1 MKEYFI
7 RLFEY
12 DKHANQLILKAIRE
26 AGDPLTSIQ
35 LFAHLLAAQQRWLAR
50 CQYLTAPEVDIWP
63 KQETIPFEEI
73 MADNFQ
79 QWTALLSTITPAD
92 LEQRIMYKNSA
103 GTPFADKL
111 IDIIT
116 QVTNHGTHHRA
127 QIGQQLKLVGVD
139 KLPTIDYIFF
149 IRN

>member
-1 MKEYFI
+1 M
-7 RLFEY
+7 
-12 DKHANQLILKAIRE
+12 A
-26 AGDPLTSIQ
+26 T
-35 LFAHLLAAQQRWLAR
+35 
-50 CQYLTAPEVDIWP
+50 LTATSRIEDIL
-63 KQETIPFEEI
+63 
-73 MADNFQ
+73 ADNFQ

-92 LEQRIMYKNSA
+92 LEQRITYKNSA

-127 QIGQQLKLVGVD
+127 QIGQQLKLAGVD
-139 KLPTIDYIFF
+139 KLPITDYIYF

>member
-1 MKEYFI
+1 MKDYFI

-12 DKHANQLILKAIRE
+12 DKHANLLILKAIRE
-26 AGDPLTSIQ
+26 AGNPLQPIQ
-35 LFAHLLAAQQRWLAR
+35 LFGHLLAAQQRWLAR
-50 CQYLTAPEVDIWP
+50 CQYSTAPEVDIWP
-63 KQETIPFEEI
+63 KQDTIPFEEI

-92 LEQRIMYKNSA
+92 LEQRITYKNSA
-103 GTPFADKL
+103 GTQFADKL
-111 IDIIT
+111 IDIVT

-127 QIGQQLKLVGVD
+127 QIGQQLKLGGVAT
-139 KLPTIDYIFF
+139 LPITDYIYF